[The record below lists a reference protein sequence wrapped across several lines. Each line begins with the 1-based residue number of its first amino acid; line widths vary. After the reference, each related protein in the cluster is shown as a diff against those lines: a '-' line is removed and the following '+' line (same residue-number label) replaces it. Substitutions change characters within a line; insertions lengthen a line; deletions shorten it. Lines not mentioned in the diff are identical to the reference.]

1 MDTCEA
7 CGTQF
12 PTRSAI
18 ERLGLSRGWL
28 NTPAIPPWVEC
39 PRCGHTFR
47 SSGIRYFGFLT
58 AGQLH
63 VVVAVGLIAMVS
75 FAFLGGR

>member
-1 MDTCEA
+1 M
-7 CGTQF
+7 QF

-18 ERLGLSRGWL
+18 EGLGLSPGRL
-28 NTPAIPPWVEC
+28 NTPAIPSWVRC
-39 PRCGHTFR
+39 PRCRHTFR

-63 VVVAVGLIAMVS
+63 IAIAVGFIAMVS